1 MEINCVF
8 APAIDTPDHIVL
20 AEQLGYQRAW
30 VYDVPVSY
38 ADTGATLGIAAT
50 RTSTIRLGV
59 SVFTEHLRHITANAG
74 LIAHLATLAPGRFDA
89 GVGAG
94 FTSSTYLGRKGSKWA
109 DVERYVEG
117 LRTLLSGGEI
127 ERDGTVLSLM
137 HMPASG
143 ISLPVDVDFWVAAH
157 GPKGFAT
164 AGRLGAGVVTN
175 PTHGD
180 EPVPFDGQCQLTYY
194 GTVLDDGEALDA
206 PRVID
211 AAGPGAGLALHMG
224 QYGPLAG
231 MPEAEG
237 YHAAIAEIDE
247 RHRHLELFRGHLM
260 EPSALD
266 RQFLTA
272 DVISRGTLTGTRD
285 QIAASLQRLVDAGA
299 NAVLYQPAGRDI
311 PRELATFLEVAEQF
325 RDTPSPS
332 PSNIT
337 ASSASEVQHA

>member
-38 ADTGATLGIAAT
+38 ADTGVTLGLAAT

-59 SVFTEHLRHITANAG
+59 SVFTEHLRHITTNAG

-109 DVERYVEG
+109 DVEKYVEG
-117 LRTLLSGGEI
+117 LRSLLAGGEI

-143 ISLPVDVDFWVAAH
+143 ISLPVEVDFWVAAH

-164 AGRLGAGVVTN
+164 AGRLGAGVVSN
-175 PTHGD
+175 PTHGN

-194 GTVLDDGEALDA
+194 GTVLEDDEPIDS
-206 PRVID
+206 PRVIE

-224 QYGPLAG
+224 QWGPLAG

-237 YHAAIAEIDE
+237 YQAAIAAVDE

-272 DVISRGTLTGTRD
+272 EVIRRGTLTGTRD
-285 QIAASLQRLVDAGA
+285 EIAASLQGLADAGA
-299 NAVLYQPAGRDI
+299 NAVLYQPAGPDI
-311 PRELATFLEVAEQF
+311 PRELKTFLEVAEQF
-325 RDTPSPS
+325 RDTPA
-332 PSNIT
+332 T
-337 ASSASEVQHA
+337 ASTSVTASPASEVQHA

>member
-8 APAIDTPDHIVL
+8 APALDTPDHIVL

-38 ADTGATLGIAAT
+38 ADTGVTLGLAAT

-94 FTSSTYLGRKGSKWA
+94 FTSSTYLGRRGSKWA
-109 DVERYVEG
+109 DVETYVED
-117 LRTLLSGGEI
+117 LRTLLAGGEI

-143 ISLPVDVDFWVAAH
+143 ITLPVEVDFWVAAH

-164 AGRLGAGVVTN
+164 AGRLGVGVVTN

-180 EPVPFDGQCQLTYY
+180 QPVPFDGECQLTYY
-194 GTVLDDGEALDA
+194 GTVLDDGEALDC
-206 PRVID
+206 PRVVE

-224 QYGPLAG
+224 QWGPLAG
-231 MPEAEG
+231 TPEADG
-237 YHAAIAEIDE
+237 YAAAIAEVDE
-247 RHRHLELFRGHLM
+247 RRRHLELFRGHLM
-260 EPSALD
+260 EPSGLD
-266 RQFLTA
+266 RRFLTA
-272 DVISRGTLTGTRD
+272 DVIRRGTLTGTRD
-285 QIAASLQRLVDAGA
+285 EIAASLQRLSDAGA
-299 NAVLYQPAGRDI
+299 NAVLYQPAGPDI
-311 PRELATFLEVAEQF
+311 PRELTAFREVAEAF
-325 RDTPSPS
+325 RTTT
-332 PSNIT
+332 T
-337 ASSASEVQHA
+337 AVTATVPEVQHA